1 MSQSVAIR
9 FLVESLSNAQSGN
22 ELLALIDAYLDNQGW
37 LNNNEG
43 CNSPLF
49 LYKQML
55 ESLTNLLSDWCDSQ
69 QLEYLSADDLLIGYY
84 NELTQSQRDWLTNY
98 IAIWDLSANISTEV
112 I

>member
-1 MSQSVAIR
+1 M
-9 FLVESLSNAQSGN
+9 
-22 ELLALIDAYLDNQGW
+22 
-37 LNNNEG
+37 LN
-43 CNSPLF
+43 
-49 LYKQML
+49 
-55 ESLTNLLSDWCDSQ
+55 SLTDLLYDWCKSQ